1 MSLTIL
7 LIVPYGIETIVP
19 TPAAL
24 VARLLLIVPYG
35 IETEFR
41 NRRFYTNGLLIVPYG
56 IETQEPSRQYP

>member
-1 MSLTIL
+1 MELKQSNSD
-7 LIVPYGIETIVP
+7 G
-19 TPAAL
+19 
-24 VARLLLIVPYG
+24 RLNPLFLLIVPYG